1 MVWAFFCVLS
11 LLLSAAPSWAAHAY
25 AQFGDIKYPA
35 GFSHFGYVNPM
46 APKGGSLSLVPNS
59 RQSNFDKYN
68 PFTLRGEHPPGLMNE
83 GQESSLVFETL
94 LTGSLDE
101 ATTAYG
107 LLAEDVSVAPDKKSA
122 VFRLNPL
129 ARFNN
134 GEPVLAVDV
143 KHSYD
148 MQTSPQASPRIR
160 VLFEGIKAVTVLGER
175 LVRFEFSKADEQM
188 PLVAG
193 SLQVFSHNWGR
204 GADGKPKAFDAIVT
218 DLPIGSG
225 PYAVGAVDFGKTI
238 TYQRRPDYWAQDLNV
253 RRGSYNFERITYKI
267 YADDTVRLEAFKAGE
282 FDVIEENIA
291 RRWARQYKGRAFD
304 NGTLTRTEFA
314 NPNPGFYQ
322 GYVFNTRRPLLKD
335 VRVRQAIAM
344 AMDFDWLNR
353 QLFYSAYKRI
363 EGYFPTAEFTAEGLP
378 KPDELALLAPWRSQ
392 LAPQVFGP
400 AARLPSTAA
409 PRSLRQNLREAR
421 ALLQAAG
428 WSDQGGVLRN
438 AKGEPLEVEMLFD
451 QASLVRVLGPFQ
463 KNLEKL
469 GIRMKFRIVD
479 YALLKKRL
487 DVFDFDMTSTA
498 MGSSSTPG
506 TDLRDVYS
514 AASADR
520 TGNLNLWGVR
530 DPVVDALVEA
540 IIAAKTRAQLASG
553 VRALDRVLGHGY
565 YAVPNWYS
573 PSYRVAYKGNAFA
586 RPKTM
591 PDYYSAHSW
600 ITGVWWSTNV
610 ANTAKP

>member
-1 MVWAFFCVLS
+1 MCLAMMALP
-11 LLLSAAPSWAAHAY
+11 AWAAHAY
-25 AQFGDIKYPA
+25 SQFGDIKYSA
-35 GFSHFGYVNPM
+35 GFDHFEYVNPL
-46 APKGGSLSLVPNS
+46 APKGGSLTLVPNT

-94 LTGSLDE
+94 LTGNLDE

-107 LLAEDVSVAPDKKSA
+107 LLADDVTVAPDKLSA
-122 VFRLNPL
+122 VFRINPL

-134 GEPVLAVDV
+134 GDPVLALDV
-143 KHSYD
+143 KFSYD

-160 VLFEGIKAVTVLGER
+160 VLFEGIKAVTVLGDR
-175 LVRFEFSKADEQM
+175 LVRFDFSKADDQM

-193 SLQVFSHNWGR
+193 SIMIFSHTWG
-204 GADGKPKAFDAIVT
+204 GGKAFDKIIT

-225 PYAVGAVDFGKTI
+225 PYRVGPVDFGKTI
-238 TYQRRPDYWAQDLNV
+238 TYQRRLDYWARDLNV
-253 RRGSYNFERITYKI
+253 RRGSYNFDSITYKI
-267 YADDTVRLEAFKAGE
+267 YTDDTVRLEAFKAGE

-291 RRWARQYKGRAFD
+291 RRWARQYKGMAFD
-304 NGTLTRTEFA
+304 NGSLTRSEFA

-322 GYVFNTRRPLLKD
+322 GYVFNTRRPLLQD

-353 QLFYSAYKRI
+353 QLFYNSYKRI
-363 EGYFPTAEFTAEGLP
+363 EGFFPTAEFTASGLP
-378 KPDELALLAPWRSQ
+378 KADELALLEPWRSR
-392 LAPQVFGP
+392 LPPQVFGP
-400 AARLPSTAA
+400 AARLPSTEP

-428 WSDQGGVLRN
+428 WSDSDGVLRN
-438 AKGEPLEVEMLFD
+438 AKGQALEIEMLFD
-451 QASLVRVLGPFQ
+451 QPSLIRIIGPFQ

-487 DVFDFDMTSTA
+487 DVFDFDMTSVA
-498 MGSSSTPG
+498 FSSSSTPG

-514 AASADR
+514 SASAGR
-520 TGNLNLWGVR
+520 TGNLNYWGIT
-530 DPVVDALVEA
+530 DPVVDALVEN
-540 IIAAKTRAQLASG
+540 IIAAKTRAQLATG

-565 YAVPNWYS
+565 YAVPNWYA
-573 PSYRVAYKGNAFA
+573 PTYRVAYKGNAFE
-586 RPKTM
+586 RPAKM
-591 PDYYSAHSW
+591 PDFYSAQSW
-600 ITGVWWSTNV
+600 ISSVWWVRS
-610 ANTAKP
+610 ALPGSH